1 MKRYSNRSN
10 FSTLSEIN
18 VTPLLDL
25 AFVLLIIFMITTP
38 LLENSMNLVIPSSS
52 AANAPISKAQVQTI
66 SIDRDETIRI
76 NNEIVEAD
84 SLAARL
90 LELKRANPDVAIVIR
105 PDRELPVQKLVTLMD
120 SLQRAHITK
129 VGIATNLMLQ
139 GKHADGAEIAGLD
152 ELLTELE
159 RNPRRELI
167 LDTTGSVIYTGNNV
181 LMRLRRQMTIVYL
194 AASAQEQELLIE
206 RYLNDPKPVLW
217 RGAFQPKNGE
227 TPHETVARCYPK
239 LVAARRQ
246 SYEALAHCTL
256 PVADLHA
263 LSECSEDP
271 SGSAKAFLE
280 MIRAQLEKKS
290 GRASAL

>member
-66 SIDRDETIRI
+66 SINRDETIRM
-76 NNEIVEAD
+76 NNEIVDAD

-120 SLQRAHITK
+120 SLQRAQITK
-129 VGIATNLMLQ
+129 VGIAT
-139 GKHADGAEIAGLD
+139 K
-152 ELLTELE
+152 TE
-159 RNPRRELI
+159 
-167 LDTTGSVIYTGNNV
+167 S
-181 LMRLRRQMTIVYL
+181 
-194 AASAQEQELLIE
+194 
-206 RYLNDPKPVLW
+206 K
-217 RGAFQPKNGE
+217 
-227 TPHETVARCYPK
+227 
-239 LVAARRQ
+239 
-246 SYEALAHCTL
+246 
-256 PVADLHA
+256 
-263 LSECSEDP
+263 
-271 SGSAKAFLE
+271 
-280 MIRAQLEKKS
+280 
-290 GRASAL
+290 